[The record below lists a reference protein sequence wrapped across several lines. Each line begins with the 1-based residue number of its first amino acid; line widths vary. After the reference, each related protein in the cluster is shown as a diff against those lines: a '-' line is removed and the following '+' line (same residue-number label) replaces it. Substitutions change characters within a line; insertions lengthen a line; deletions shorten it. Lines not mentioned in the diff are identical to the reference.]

1 MQQWSSRTL
10 NDMAGNYTGVYTQ
23 MPVYHTNTYLGA
35 GFKGKFMAGGWQ
47 NDWVVNVERQDFK
60 RDRVNNVSN
69 NNKYNVSGNI
79 YTGSPTPKPNVFWDP
94 ITHQYTTVMYGWSV
108 LDTITTP
115 DKKVELT
122 LGMHGHRV
130 ETTNYDNG
138 SNSGLRRISDAT
150 SPVAAIV
157 YKASPNLSFYADHT
171 ETFTE
176 GSAVGTSYN
185 NDGAMLPPTKTK
197 QNEIGMKVKSG
208 NLLHTLSLFD
218 ITQENAIDILVSEG
232 PKYKVRALDGEERHR
247 GIEYSVVGSLN
258 KKWDAIFGVS
268 YLHAY
273 QNKTQGGVND
283 GRVVS
288 GIPRLSGDLA
298 LIYKPDDSWNITGRI
313 NYTGTTSIRET
324 SSYAAPIDI
333 PSATILDLGASYKT
347 KWGNNPVTISAMCY
361 NVFDRDYW
369 YAAGSN
375 SIGLGA
381 PRTFMVSAKFD
392 F

>member
-1 MQQWSSRTL
+1 
-10 NDMAGNYTGVYTQ
+10 
-23 MPVYHTNTYLGA
+23 MPVFHTNTYVGSGL
-35 GFKGKFMAGGWQ
+35 KGSFDAGGWK
-47 NDWVVNVERQDFK
+47 NDWAVNVERSEFK
-60 RDRVNNVSN
+60 RDRVNNVSAA
-69 NNKYNVSGNI
+69 NKYPVSGNI
-79 YTGSPTPKPNVFWDP
+79 YTGSITSKPNIVWDP
-94 ITHQYTTVMYGWSV
+94 ITHQYTTVMYGWSA

-122 LGMHGHRV
+122 IGVHGHRV

-138 SNSGLRRISDAT
+138 TSSGKRTVSDAT

-176 GSAVGTSYN
+176 GSAVGSGYN
-185 NDGAMLPPTKTK
+185 NDGAILPPSKTK
-197 QNEIGMKVKSG
+197 QNEIGLKVQDG
-208 NLLHTLSLFD
+208 RLLHTLSLFD
-218 ITQENAIDILVSEG
+218 ITQENAIDVFVNEAPNNKI
-232 PKYKVRALDGEERHR
+232 KALDGEKRHR
-247 GIEYSVVGSLN
+247 GIEYSLVGSLN
-258 KKWDAIFGVS
+258 NKWDAIFGVS

-273 QNKTQGGVND
+273 QSKTKDGAND
-283 GRVVS
+283 GRAVS

-298 LIYKPDDSWNITGRI
+298 LIYKPDDAWKITGRL
-313 NYTGTTSIRET
+313 NYTGTTSIRES
-324 SSYAAPIDI
+324 SSYSAPIDI

-347 KWGNNPVTISAMCY
+347 KLGKNPLTISAMCY

-369 YAAGSN
+369 YAAGEN

-381 PRTFMVSAKFD
+381 PRTFMVSAKLD

>member
-1 MQQWSSRTL
+1 M
-10 NDMAGNYTGVYTQ
+10 
-23 MPVYHTNTYLGA
+23 
-35 GFKGKFMAGGWQ
+35 
-47 NDWVVNVERQDFK
+47 
-60 RDRVNNVSN
+60 
-69 NNKYNVSGNI
+69 
-79 YTGSPTPKPNVFWDP
+79 
-94 ITHQYTTVMYGWSV
+94 
-108 LDTITTP
+108 DTITTP

-138 SNSGLRRISDAT
+138 SSSGLRRISDAT

-176 GSAVGTSYN
+176 GSAVGTNYN

-218 ITQENAIDILVSEG
+218 ITQENAIDIPVLEG
-232 PKYKVRALDGEERHR
+232 PKYQVRALDGEERHR

-273 QNKTQGGVND
+273 QNKTQGGAND